1 MQFDYIRITLYFP
14 GRKNW
19 HYIWFIEN
27 ILFL

>member
-19 HYIWFIEN
+19 YCIW
-27 ILFL
+27 